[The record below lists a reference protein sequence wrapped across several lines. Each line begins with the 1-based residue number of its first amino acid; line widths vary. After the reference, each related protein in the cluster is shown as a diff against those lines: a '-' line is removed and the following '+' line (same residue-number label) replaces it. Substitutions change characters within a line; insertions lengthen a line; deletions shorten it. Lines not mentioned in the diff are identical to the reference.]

1 MFGYSMVQMVR
12 ANAHKLD
19 WPLRETVLQLYKPF
33 KWTPCFLHK
42 FFETKLQNRKKMS
55 VIIEFEE
62 GCHETGLQIAG
73 EVLQKEKRSKL
84 KSRFNKINCCS
95 AEVTPSALH
104 SLLSEC
110 SNIRKVYLNREV
122 KALLDTATEAS
133 HAKEVVRNGQTL
145 TGKGVTV
152 AVVDTGI
159 YPHPDLEGRIIGFA
173 DMVNQKT

>member
-1 MFGYSMVQMVR
+1 
-12 ANAHKLD
+12 
-19 WPLRETVLQLYKPF
+19 
-33 KWTPCFLHK
+33 
-42 FFETKLQNRKKMS
+42 MS

-62 GCHETGLQIAG
+62 GCHETGFQMAG
-73 EVLQKEKRSKL
+73 DVLQKEKRSKL

-173 DMVNQKT
+173 DMVNQKQSRTMIMVMAHTVQVMSQAAAHPLPVNTADLHRKPISSA